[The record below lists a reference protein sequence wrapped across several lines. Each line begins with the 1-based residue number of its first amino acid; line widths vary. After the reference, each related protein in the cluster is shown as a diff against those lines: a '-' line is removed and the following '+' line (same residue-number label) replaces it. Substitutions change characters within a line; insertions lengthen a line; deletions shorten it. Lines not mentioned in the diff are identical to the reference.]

1 MNRSV
6 FVIATAFCLAASASG
21 CAANDGKARAT
32 TTPIKKG
39 INMNTAQ
46 ASSETVK
53 QFFAAFGKGDV
64 EGIVGTF
71 DPAATIV
78 AVRAG
83 EREHDELYGSYRGKQ
98 GAREFVANLGR
109 TFDTQAFSVDAI
121 LAEGDTAF
129 ARGSF
134 THKVKATGKLYSSDW
149 ALTCVVRDGKI
160 VEYRFFEDSAS
171 FARANTAPGL
181 ASAP

>member
-6 FVIATAFCLAASASG
+6 FVTATALCLALSAPG
-21 CAANDGKARAT
+21 CAANGGKARAA
-32 TTPIKKG
+32 TTPIATG
-39 INMNTAQ
+39 ADMTTSQ
-46 ASSETVK
+46 ASTETVK

-64 EGIVGTF
+64 EGIVATF
-71 DPAATIV
+71 APSATII

-83 EREHDELYGSYRGKQ
+83 KQENNEPYGSYDGKE

-109 TFDTQAFSVDAI
+109 TFDTQAFSVDALI
-121 LAEGDTAF
+121 AEGDTAF

-134 THKVKATGKLYSSDW
+134 THKVKATGKLYTSDW
-149 ALTCVVRDGKI
+149 ALTCVVRAGKI

-171 FARANTAPGL
+171 FARANATH
-181 ASAP
+181 

>member
-1 MNRSV
+1 
-6 FVIATAFCLAASASG
+6 
-21 CAANDGKARAT
+21 
-32 TTPIKKG
+32 
-39 INMNTAQ
+39 MNTST
-46 ASSETVK
+46 ASTDTLK

-64 EGIVGTF
+64 EGVVGSF
-71 DPAATIV
+71 DPSATIV

-83 EREHDELYGSYRGKQ
+83 VRDGKELYGSYSGTL

-109 TFDTQAFSVDAI
+109 TFDTQAFSVDA
-121 LAEGDTAF
+121 LAADGELAF

-134 THKVKATGKLYSSDW
+134 MHRVKATGKPFSSDW
-149 ALTCVVRDGKI
+149 ALMCVVRGRKI

-171 FARANTAPGL
+171 FVSANAAPPA